1 MMIDDI
7 LTLAAV
13 VLSMVFFFFYRRYNF
28 SIYNEID
35 RRYYTQDDYTLYLK
49 NIPVFIET
57 NIDEKSNETIFW
69 YEKAIRNM
77 LEGRLNAWFE
87 TLRAT

>member
-57 NIDEKSNETIFW
+57 NFDEEFNEAVFW

-77 LEGRLNAWFE
+77 LEGRINAWFE